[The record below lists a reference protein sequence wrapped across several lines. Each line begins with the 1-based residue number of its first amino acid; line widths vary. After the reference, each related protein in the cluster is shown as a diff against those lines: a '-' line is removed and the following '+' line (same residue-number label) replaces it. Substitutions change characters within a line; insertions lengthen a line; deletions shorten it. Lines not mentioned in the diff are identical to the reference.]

1 MLINAII
8 GASKKSESR
17 TYLMPTSQ
25 KTALRGGIISAISA
39 YAMWGV
45 APLYFKLIDHINA
58 DEILVHRVV
67 WSTLLLLLVVI
78 LTKRWRSFVTTIT
91 QPKIVIRLTISA
103 TFLAVNWFMFIWAV
117 NNDHLLDASLGYY
130 INPLFSV
137 ALGVIFLGERLRP
150 WQLFAVGLAFVGVM
164 IQLFMVGSLP
174 MISLALAATFG
185 IYGLLRKKMPLDS
198 FVGLL
203 IESLMML
210 PIALIYWLIFLKTN
224 TSNMQDNPITLN
236 MLLICAGI
244 VTTAPLL
251 CFTAAT
257 KRMTL
262 SALGFFQYIGP
273 SIMFLLATFYY
284 QEPLY
289 FAKLITFAC
298 LWTALAIYSFD
309 SIKARKYAKKA
320 ALESEIK

>member
-1 MLINAII
+1 MLLSCSLRHLNDQVCSMSTA
-8 GASKKSESR
+8 
-17 TYLMPTSQ
+17 Q
-25 KTALRGGIISAISA
+25 KTVLRGGIISAISA

-67 WSTLLLLLVVI
+67 WSTVLLMLVVL
-78 LTKRWRSFVTTIT
+78 LTKRWRYFVETIT
-91 QPKIVIRLTISA
+91 QPKVVLRLTISA

-150 WQLFAVGLAFVGVM
+150 WQVFAVGLAFIGVI
-164 IQLFMVGSLP
+164 IQLFMLGSLP
-174 MISLALAATFG
+174 MVSLALAATFG
-185 IYGLLRKKMPLDS
+185 IYGLLRKQMPLDS

-210 PIALIYWLIFLKTN
+210 PIALIYWLVFLKTS
-224 TSNMQDNPITLN
+224 TSNMLDNELSLN
-236 MLLICAGI
+236 ILLICAGI

-273 SIMFLLATFYY
+273 SIMFILATFYY

-289 FAKLITFAC
+289 FAKLITFGC
-298 LWTALAIYSFD
+298 IWTALAIFSFD
-309 SIKARKYAKKA
+309 SIKARKRAKKV
-320 ALESEIK
+320 IVT

>member
-1 MLINAII
+1 
-8 GASKKSESR
+8 
-17 TYLMPTSQ
+17 MPTTE
-25 KTALRGGIISAISA
+25 KTALRAGIISAISA

-67 WSTLLLLLVVI
+67 WSTILLMLVVL
-78 LTKRWRSFVTTIT
+78 LTKRWRNFITTIS
-91 QPKIVIRLTISA
+91 QPKVIMRLTISA
-103 TFLAVNWFMFIWAV
+103 AFLGVNWFMFIWAV

-150 WQLFAVGLAFVGVM
+150 WQLVAVGLAFVGVM
-164 IQLFMVGSLP
+164 IQLIMVGSLP
-174 MISLALAATFG
+174 MVSLALAATFG
-185 IYGLLRKKMPLDS
+185 TYGLLRKQLPLDS

-210 PIALIYWLIFLKTN
+210 PIALIYWLVFLKTN
-224 TSNMQDNPITLN
+224 TSNMLDNPVSLN
-236 MLLICAGI
+236 VLLICAGI

-289 FAKLITFAC
+289 LAKLITFAFI
-298 LWTALAIYSFD
+298 WTALAIFSFD
-309 SIKARKYAKKA
+309 SIKARKRAKKIVIA
-320 ALESEIK
+320 P